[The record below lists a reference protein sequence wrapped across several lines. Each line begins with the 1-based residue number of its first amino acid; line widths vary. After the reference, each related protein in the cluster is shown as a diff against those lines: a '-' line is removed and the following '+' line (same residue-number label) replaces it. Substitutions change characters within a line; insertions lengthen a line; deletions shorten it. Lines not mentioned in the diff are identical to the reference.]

1 MKILAAC
8 TATLL
13 AFSLVAIPVAEAKRL
28 GGGMNLGKQYSTPHT
43 PSQQIKPLG
52 PTATPPAGIPNS
64 NLPSPTRSA
73 GRWFGPLAGLAAGG
87 LLASLLLGDGFQGLR
102 IMDILLIA
110 LFILGGFMLF
120 RFMRRGVTSAP
131 TGVRA
136 GSVGGN
142 YARAGDIPPQS
153 AKTPVRTSDFSSTAG
168 EYEHQAPTWF
178 DPKTFAEGAKSHF
191 RRLQDAWDRADFSEI
206 KAYTTPKLYAEL
218 QRERMSLGQ
227 DSQITDV
234 VVLNVQI
241 VGTRRDGNQAFV
253 SLEFYGMIREGTG
266 EAPNPFRE
274 IWHIQ
279 HTWNT
284 PEGDWFIAGI
294 QQTEQQSPG
303 IDGRPS
309 LSSNQSMA
317 SRR

>member
-1 MKILAAC
+1 MKILLAC

-52 PTATPPAGIPNS
+52 PTATPLAGIPNS
-64 NLPSPTRSA
+64 NLPSLTRST

-87 LLASLLLGDGFQGLR
+87 LLASLLFGDGFQGLR

-110 LFILGGFMLF
+110 LLILGGFMLI

-131 TGVRA
+131 AGVRA

-142 YARAGDIPPQS
+142 YARGGDIS
-153 AKTPVRTSDFSSTAG
+153 AQNANKPVRARDFSSTAG
-168 EYEHQAPTWF
+168 GHDHQAPTWF

-191 RRLQDAWDRADFSEI
+191 FRLQAAWDRADFNEI
-206 KAYTTPKLYAEL
+206 KAYTTPELFAEL
-218 QRERMSLGQ
+218 QRERMSLRQ

-241 VGTRRDGNQAFV
+241 VGTRRNGNQAIV
-253 SLEFYGMIREGTG
+253 SLEFSGMIREGTG

-294 QQTEQQSPG
+294 QQTE
-303 IDGRPS
+303 
-309 LSSNQSMA
+309 
-317 SRR
+317 

>member
-1 MKILAAC
+1 
-8 TATLL
+8 
-13 AFSLVAIPVAEAKRL
+13 
-28 GGGMNLGKQYSTPHT
+28 
-43 PSQQIKPLG
+43 
-52 PTATPPAGIPNS
+52 
-64 NLPSPTRSA
+64 
-73 GRWFGPLAGLAAGG
+73 
-87 LLASLLLGDGFQGLR
+87 
-102 IMDILLIA
+102 MDILLIA
-110 LFILGGFMLF
+110 LLILGGFMLF

-131 TGVRA
+131 AGVRA

-142 YARAGDIPPQS
+142 YARAGDIPTQS
-153 AKTPVRTSDFSSTAG
+153 AKTPVRASDFSSTAG
-168 EYEHQAPTWF
+168 ERDQPAPTWF

-191 RRLQDAWDRADFSEI
+191 LHLQAAWDRPNFNEI
-206 KAYTTPKLYAEL
+206 KAYTTPDLFAEL

-241 VGTRRDGNQAFV
+241 VRTRRDGNQAIV
-253 SLEFYGMIREGTG
+253 SLEFSGMIREGTE

-294 QQTEQQSPG
+294 QQA
-303 IDGRPS
+303 D
-309 LSSNQSMA
+309 
-317 SRR
+317 